1 MTEARQLEHPRPNPA
16 RTIVY
21 MIVSFF
27 FRILQFVLIVVG
39 IAVGVGTAVVWVG
52 FPILLATTSFI
63 RWSADRERAWL
74 GSMLRVPLPRAC
86 RCCGAGWCG

>member
-27 FRILQFVLIVVG
+27 FRILQFVLIEVV
-39 IAVGVGTAVVWVG
+39 I
-52 FPILLATTSFI
+52 
-63 RWSADRERAWL
+63 E
-74 GSMLRVPLPRAC
+74 
-86 RCCGAGWCG
+86 